1 MPHRLLL
8 SALWGLAGLAISSP
22 CWAQSID
29 PAPPAVPVES
39 VPPPAT
45 EPGAQPAAATPPA
58 VATQP
63 AAGAQPAAAT
73 PPALGPQPTPLVS
86 VTVFGDELPVHL
98 YRVGASPH
106 ASGAAQPICTTPC
119 NVALEPRGR
128 YFATARGWRD
138 SPTFAL
144 PPSTSSVAVLIRM
157 RGVEWRRTGTVLLC
171 IGLPV
176 LIAGSIGLGVGESEG
191 NWSALLGYMFGI
203 PAVVGGG
210 AMTLAAVPYLAIPRQ
225 LRVELTDR

>member
-8 SALWGLAGLAISSP
+8 SALWGLAGLAPSSP
-22 CWAQSID
+22 CWAQATE
-29 PAPPAVPVES
+29 PVPPAVPVEAT
-39 VPPPAT
+39 PPPAAET
-45 EPGAQPAAATPPA
+45 GAHPAAATA
-58 VATQP
+58 
-63 AAGAQPAAAT
+63 
-73 PPALGPQPTPLVS
+73 PALGPQPKPLIP
-86 VTVFGDELPVHL
+86 VTVFGDEVPVGL

-106 ASGAAQPICTTPC
+106 VSGAAQPLCTTPC
-119 NVALEPRGR
+119 SVALEPRGR

-138 SPTFAL
+138 SPTFEL
-144 PPSTSSVAVLIRM
+144 PPSASSVAVVVRA

-176 LIAGSIGLGVGESEG
+176 LIAGSIGIAVGRSRGSWDE
-191 NWSALLGYMFGI
+191 LLGNLFGI

-210 AMTLAAVPYLAIPRQ
+210 AMTVAAIPYLAIPRR